1 MFITNELY
9 SNTKDKLKH
18 LNTYL
23 LFYWPKIFS
32 ICWILDS
39 SLSTLFPPKYNT
51 AWNNKYTIYTMYEND
66 GNKTA
71 CRQTIIWTFYTQDY
85 YLHFFLHKGKS
96 LASTSVWLL
105 TRRKVTSQT
114 ENDLFIRCIPWHLKL
129 SLYPECSFFTW
140 FFVQWIIMECQSCTF
155 DIIMQITEWLMCYS
169 YNEVCPAC
177 DIWEPPFKFDDISW
191 FGFITCGDFQMN
203 LEFLN
208 IDGQKNLRLYM
219 YYVNA
224 GFYKQFYI

>member
-85 YLHFFLHKGKS
+85 CLHFFLHKGKT

-114 ENDLFIRCIPWHLKL
+114 ENDLFIRCIPWHLNRVYILNAVSSHDFSYGEFLWNVNLAHLIL
-129 SLYPECSFFTW
+129 SWYVL
-140 FFVQWIIMECQSCTF
+140 
-155 DIIMQITEWLMCYS
+155 QISQWLMCYS
-169 YNEVCPAC
+169 YNNVCPAC
-177 DIWEPPFKFDDISW
+177 DIWEPPFKVDDISY
-191 FGFITCGDFQMN
+191 FCFITCGDFQMN

-208 IDGQKNLRLYM
+208 IDGKKICVYTCIM
-219 YYVNA
+219 
-224 GFYKQFYI
+224 